1 MEYDESIIIINQSIN
16 ELTKHLKVR
25 SKEVHFVYQKRTK
38 WRERMRE
45 PAIAS
50 GRISLA
56 SIKSSPVLVSGTTP
70 ISQVWLHFNIWAQFK
85 MLAKF
90 HNLG

>member
-1 MEYDESIIIINQSIN
+1 
-16 ELTKHLKVR
+16 
-25 SKEVHFVYQKRTK
+25 
-38 WRERMRE
+38 MRE